1 MRLKD
6 GDIYIFIDVEE
17 KEKQAERKEGDR
29 ARESKKVSD
38 RGTKKLNLNIHR
50 SKVVSE
56 TVNTSSYS
64 TMLILS
70 VSQ

>member
-38 RGTKKLNLNIHR
+38 RGTKK
-50 SKVVSE
+50 
-56 TVNTSSYS
+56 
-64 TMLILS
+64 
-70 VSQ
+70 